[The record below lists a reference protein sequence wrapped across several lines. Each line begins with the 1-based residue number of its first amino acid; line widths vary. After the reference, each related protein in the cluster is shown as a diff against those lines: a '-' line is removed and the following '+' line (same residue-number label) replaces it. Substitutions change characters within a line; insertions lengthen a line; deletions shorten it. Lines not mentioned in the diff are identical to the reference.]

1 MHPPEY
7 NGNIALAEV
16 LGDLVSAGGK
26 GRHASNADQVH
37 VRIPRDVLDLLV
49 DDLNDGVFG
58 TFGRHRQ
65 QAQHRKAKSLATA
78 KTATPD
84 VTPFAAGRCYQ
95 ENLHRTVL
103 LVLGGTWH

>member
-1 MHPPEY
+1 MHSPEY

-16 LGDLVSAGGK
+16 LGDLVGAGGK
-26 GRHASNADQVH
+26 RRHASDADQVH
-37 VRIPRDVLDLLV
+37 VRVPRDVFDLLV
-49 DDLNDGVFG
+49 DDLNDRIFG

-65 QAQHRKAKSLATA
+65 QAQHRKAESPATR
-78 KTATPD
+78 KPATPD